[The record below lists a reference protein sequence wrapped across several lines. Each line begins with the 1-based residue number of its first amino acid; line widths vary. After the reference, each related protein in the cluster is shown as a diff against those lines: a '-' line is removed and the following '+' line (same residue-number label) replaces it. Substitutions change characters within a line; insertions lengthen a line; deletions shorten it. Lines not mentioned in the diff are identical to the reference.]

1 MTARSHRD
9 VLRRLFAVPFATV
22 ALALGADQKPAA
34 APDPAPATDR
44 VGFPANY
51 RETFAVLRR
60 ENRAKKQQ
68 VVTSYGNAA
77 AASVTRRE
85 QLPYPYG
92 SVFVL
97 ETAEAAKDAAG
108 QPLLD
113 DQGFYQ
119 RGPVTGLHVMRR
131 EKGFG
136 EAYAANRTGEW
147 EYVEYKPDG
156 SYLTAPQNSAACA
169 TCHVRAGAER
179 DWVHRGRFPAKE
191 AMK

>member
-1 MTARSHRD
+1 MPSPK
-9 VLRRLFAVPFATV
+9 RLLPAALLAAPLIAV
-22 ALALGADQKPAA
+22 ALAIAADSKPAA
-34 APDPAPATDR
+34 PADPAPATDR
-44 VGFPANY
+44 VGFPKNY
-51 RETFAVLRR
+51 RDSFTVLRR

-68 VVTSYGNAA
+68 VVTSYGNPS
-77 AASVTRRE
+77 AASVERKE

-113 DQGFYQ
+113 DKGFYQ
-119 RGPVTGLHVMRR
+119 RGSVTGLHVMRR

-156 SYLTAPQNSAACA
+156 SFITAPQNSAACA
-169 TCHVRAGAER
+169 ACHVKAGPER

-191 AMK
+191 TMK

>member
-1 MTARSHRD
+1 MKPSALH
-9 VLRRLFAVPFATV
+9 LAVPLAAV
-22 ALALGADQKPAA
+22 ALAIAADPKSAT
-34 APDPAPATDR
+34 APEPAPATDR
-44 VGFPANY
+44 VGFPKNY
-51 RETFAVLRR
+51 RETFTVLRR

-77 AASVTRRE
+77 AASVERKE

-97 ETAEAAKDAAG
+97 ETAAAAQDTTG

-113 DQGFYQ
+113 EKGFYQ
-119 RGPVTGLHVMRR
+119 RGAVTGLHVMRR

-136 EAYAANRTGEW
+136 ESYAANRTGEW

-156 SYLTAPQNSAACA
+156 SYITAPQNSAACA
-169 TCHVRAGAER
+169 VCHVKAGPER

-191 AMK
+191 TTK

>member
-1 MTARSHRD
+1 MKIAL
-9 VLRRLFAVPFATV
+9 VLPPL
-22 ALALGADQKPAA
+22 ALAALLGLGAANPKSDA
-34 APDPAPATDR
+34 PAPTVDR
-44 VGFPANY
+44 VGFPKDY
-51 RETFAVLRR
+51 RDTFAVLRR

-68 VVTSYGNAA
+68 VVTSYGNPL
-77 AASVTRRE
+77 AASVERKE

-92 SVFVL
+92 SIFVL

-113 DQGFYQ
+113 EKGFYQ

-136 EAYAANRTGEW
+136 EAYGPNRTGEW

-156 SYLTAPQNSAACA
+156 SYITAPQNSAACA
-169 TCHVRAGAER
+169 TCHVKAGPER

-191 AMK
+191 TMK